1 MVRKRPEPVE
11 APPWIE
17 DRGYIAMTRSR
28 LSGAVVRIKTR
39 DEYDGMLG
47 KVCGTEDSGEML
59 VVKHRP
65 IAYPHRRNTTL
76 HCFRRG
82 ELEVLRS

>member
-1 MVRKRPEPVE
+1 
-11 APPWIE
+11 
-17 DRGYIAMTRSR
+17 MTRSE
-28 LSGAVVRIKTR
+28 LSGAIVRMRTR

-65 IAYPHRRNTTL
+65 IVFPHRRNTTL
-76 HCFRRG
+76 HCFKKE
-82 ELEVLRS
+82 ELEIVKS

>member
-1 MVRKRPEPVE
+1 
-11 APPWIE
+11 
-17 DRGYIAMTRSR
+17 MTRTE
-28 LSGAVVRIKTR
+28 LSGAIVRMRTR

-47 KVCGTEDSGEML
+47 KVCGMEDGGEML

-65 IAYPHRRNTTL
+65 IVFPHRRSNTL
-76 HCFRRG
+76 HCFRKS